1 MLSERARYD
10 ELCEEAAR
18 NHRSELASMK
28 RDCDERCSQLA
39 TELSQLKGER
49 EKVHNN
55 RGRGRDQSNTMQKC
69 QCAQCRHV
77 VYKLVTL
84 LSFSASAVLW

>member
-10 ELCEEAAR
+10 DLCEEASR

-28 RDCDERCSQLA
+28 RDCDARCSQLA

-55 RGRGRDQSNTMQKC
+55 NNNRGKGRG
-69 QCAQCRHV
+69 QCKSAQCRHV
-77 VYKLVTL
+77 VYPPTL
-84 LSFSASAVLW
+84 